1 MVITVVPTS
10 IAEIQSGFGE
20 PLVPS
25 PFFYPEMDRWNRN
38 RHLASSIHSITG
50 WWLKNHL
57 EKYEFVNRKDYPFFM
72 KLTTKFMFET
82 TNKDKMK
89 CIDSCSSN

>member
-10 IAEIQSGFGE
+10 IAEIQSALGFGE
-20 PLVPS
+20 PWCRAL
-25 PFFYPEMDRWNRN
+25 FIPEMDRWNRN

-72 KLTTKFMFET
+72 KLTTKFTFET

-89 CIDSCSSN
+89 CID